1 MVTTDVQLLGQTDY
15 YLLDCGRKKN
25 INCRPFTMKAKLSIF
40 CYFVHLV
47 YQFVWKVESSKFFII
62 IIINF
67 IEIIF
72 TIIARRHL
80 WLRVGGNFFYSD
92 WTSFDIITQTEQW
105 LRHWFDICIHLLI
118 AWFFILLK
126 DCKTIHKKSFFFIRI
141 RITWKK
147 RTKMSYCGSKII
159 LLILSHTWLNFE
171 LNFHSLWSLCFDLCR
186 LVCCMWSL

>member
-80 WLRVGGNFFYSD
+80 WLRVGGNFF
-92 WTSFDIITQTEQW
+92 F
-105 LRHWFDICIHLLI
+105 I
-118 AWFFILLK
+118 A
-126 DCKTIHKKSFFFIRI
+126 TGHRS
-141 RITWKK
+141 
-147 RTKMSYCGSKII
+147 
-159 LLILSHTWLNFE
+159 ILSPKQNSDGDIDSTYVFTCWLHDFLFYWKIVKLFTRNHF
-171 LNFHSLWSLCFDLCR
+171 FS
-186 LVCCMWSL
+186 